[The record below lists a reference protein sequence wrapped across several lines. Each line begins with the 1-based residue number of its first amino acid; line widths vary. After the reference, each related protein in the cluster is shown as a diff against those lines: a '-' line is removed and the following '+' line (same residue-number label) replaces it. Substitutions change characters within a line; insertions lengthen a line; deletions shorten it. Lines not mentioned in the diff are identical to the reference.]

1 MGVKRLR
8 NLVLYLI
15 TRYCMVTGKGI
26 GRARLMKLAFLV
38 DYLYW
43 KRYGRRLLD
52 VKWVKHLFG
61 PFSKDV
67 LDALDE
73 LEHEGIVGVVEIDK
87 GIALYIARYSNIKLS
102 EKAKKIVDE
111 VVERF
116 GKLGIEELL
125 NYVYN
130 LDEVRGM
137 DMGEEIL

>member
-1 MGVKRLR
+1 MLR
-8 NLVLYLI
+8 NLILYLI
-15 TRYCMVTGKGI
+15 TRYYRATGKGI

-43 KRYGRRLLD
+43 KCFGRRLLD

-73 LEHEGIVGVVEIDK
+73 LEREGIVGVVEIDK
-87 GIALYIARYSNIKLS
+87 GITLYTALHNNVKLS
-102 EKAKKIVDE
+102 EEAKKIVDE